1 MKKVIS
7 IFVLVLMIFAVSIT
21 AFAELEEKTFLD
33 GKILM
38 KTPENYVYIG
48 TDLTEIIPELEEI
61 GATLEDIP
69 DFLDGANHIY
79 LEKEFEGE
87 IDIYYEE
94 VISIPFSLCTEDE
107 LLGMANQLKGY
118 YEEVDFEVV
127 DFGANLINGINYI
140 WIETAETDED
150 YPMFVYK
157 TVYNDICL
165 DVLYYYYG
173 DGKISNKDINDFLGS
188 LKFTEEEEYITTSYP
203 VEYSVDGTE
212 TKITLPAG
220 WCEYS
225 NFDGKFEAIKNRSV
239 FMDYYIYDGWSE
251 FSEEDKSYVK
261 RSELGMD
268 SYTLEDFKGFIESE
282 ENIEIYNELDVKM
295 VEDSIEMIKCGEY
308 DCVSW
313 KVEANV
319 DKYIF
324 KEATLIMYFENANG
338 HIFFFSGPFEGEAA
352 EEYKGIVA
360 SMKLPE
366 IPDEGGEKENEVNA
380 ARIVLKALRYGII
393 GSVLAGIGSLIKNAT
408 KEIKSKKQPKE
419 NENTVITQENTETEH
434 RFCSECGAQLAPDD
448 KFCPLCGAKVKR

>member
-33 GKILM
+33 GKLVM
-38 KTPENYVYIG
+38 QTPENYVYIG
-48 TDLTEIIPELEEI
+48 TDLTEIVPELEEI
-61 GATLEDIP
+61 GAMLEDIL

-173 DGKISNKDINDFLGS
+173 DGKISNKDI
-188 LKFTEEEEYITTSYP
+188 
-203 VEYSVDGTE
+203 
-212 TKITLPAG
+212 
-220 WCEYS
+220 
-225 NFDGKFEAIKNRSV
+225 
-239 FMDYYIYDGWSE
+239 
-251 FSEEDKSYVK
+251 
-261 RSELGMD
+261 
-268 SYTLEDFKGFIESE
+268 
-282 ENIEIYNELDVKM
+282 
-295 VEDSIEMIKCGEY
+295 
-308 DCVSW
+308 
-313 KVEANV
+313 
-319 DKYIF
+319 
-324 KEATLIMYFENANG
+324 
-338 HIFFFSGPFEGEAA
+338 
-352 EEYKGIVA
+352 
-360 SMKLPE
+360 
-366 IPDEGGEKENEVNA
+366 
-380 ARIVLKALRYGII
+380 
-393 GSVLAGIGSLIKNAT
+393 
-408 KEIKSKKQPKE
+408 
-419 NENTVITQENTETEH
+419 
-434 RFCSECGAQLAPDD
+434 
-448 KFCPLCGAKVKR
+448 